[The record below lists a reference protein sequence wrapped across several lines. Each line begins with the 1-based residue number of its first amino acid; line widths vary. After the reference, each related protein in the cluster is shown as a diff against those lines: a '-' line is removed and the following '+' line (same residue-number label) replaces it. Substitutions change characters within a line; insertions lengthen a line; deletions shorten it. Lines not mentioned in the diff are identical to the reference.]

1 MADITSAGVG
11 SGLPLEDIINTT
23 LNAEDQ
29 PKLKRFEETK
39 TRLNVELSALGAV
52 KSSLSS
58 LQDII
63 KKLGDPDN
71 FSKRVGTVRQPTSG
85 DLISVAT
92 TEKSTTGS
100 FNIEV
105 TQLAQG
111 SRAMSNGPFTA
122 PTDVVNASAGQLTLK
137 AGAKDFSV
145 DIAAGAT
152 LEDIRN
158 AINSSENNFGITA
171 NIINTGGATPSAK
184 LVITSNVTGSGND
197 VIIENDNADLDSV
210 STVAFGGGTGGMS
223 IAAEDMA
230 KDALAKV
237 DGVVIT
243 SASNK
248 FANAIQDLS
257 FTALKVGEPGEK
269 ARIDVAY
276 DTAGVEKLMDEFIK
290 AYNNAVGTIDYHT
303 KVGAGLYGDSTMRG
317 LKAQLTNS
325 LQQVV
330 TGAGPFETIFD
341 VGLGLKKDGTLEKS
355 SLVRSMSEALT
366 DNFADFGK
374 LFSSDGGF
382 AKSVE
387 SLLEKNLD
395 SKGSFTFRQDNI
407 NLSLRDLETDREKH
421 DYRMSQMEVRLRAQ
435 YSSLDA
441 LIAQMQSSGSFLQSQ
456 LGSLPGFV
464 KSK

>member
-1 MADITSAGVG
+1 MAGITSAGVG
-11 SGLPLEDIINTT
+11 SGLPLEDIINAT

-29 PKLKRFEETK
+29 PKLKRFEATK
-39 TRLNVELSALGAV
+39 TRLSVELSALGAV

-63 KKLGDPDN
+63 KKLADPEN
-71 FSKRVGTVRQPTSG
+71 FSKRVATVKQPTSG

-92 TEKSTTGS
+92 TDQSTTGS

-111 SRAMSNGPFTA
+111 SRAMSNGAFTA
-122 PTDVVNASAGQLTLK
+122 PTDVVNATAGKLTLK
-137 AGAKDFSV
+137 AGTKDFAV

-158 AINSSENNFGITA
+158 AINSSESNFGITA
-171 NIINTGGATPSAK
+171 NIINTGGASPTSK
-184 LVITSNVTGSGND
+184 LVITSNVTGAGND
-197 VIIENDNADLDSV
+197 VIIENDNADLDAV
-210 STVAFGGGTGGMS
+210 STVAFGGGAGGMT
-223 IAAEDMA
+223 IAAADIA
-230 KDALAKV
+230 KDAIAKV
-237 DGVVIT
+237 DGVDVT

-248 FANAIQDLS
+248 FSNTIQDLS
-257 FTALKVGEPGEK
+257 FTALKVGAAGEK

-317 LKAQLTNS
+317 LKTQLTNS

-366 DNFADFGK
+366 DNYADFGK
-374 LFSSDGGF
+374 LFSSVGGF
-382 AKSVE
+382 AGGIKD
-387 SLLEKNLD
+387 LLEKNLD
-395 SKGSFTFRQDNI
+395 AKGSFTFRQDNI
-407 NLSLRDLETDREKH
+407 NLSLRDLEVEREKH

-435 YSSLDA
+435 YANLDS

>member
-1 MADITSAGVG
+1 MTGITSAGVG
-11 SGLPLEDIINTT
+11 SGLPLEDIINAT

-29 PKLKRFEETK
+29 PKIKRFEATK

-52 KSSLSS
+52 KSALSS

-63 KKLGDPDN
+63 KRLAEPDN
-71 FSKRVGTVRQPTSG
+71 FSKRIANIKQPTSG

-92 TEKSTTGS
+92 TDKSTTGS

-111 SRAMSNGPFTA
+111 SRAMSNFAFTA
-122 PTDVVNASAGQLTLK
+122 PSDVVNATAGRLTLK
-137 AGAKDFSV
+137 AGTKDFAV

-158 AINSSENNFGITA
+158 AINSADSNFGITA
-171 NIINTGGATPSAK
+171 NIINTGGAVPTSK
-184 LVITSNVTGSGND
+184 LVITSNITGSGND
-197 VIIENDNADLDSV
+197 VIIENDNSDLDAV
-210 STVAFGGGTGGMS
+210 STVAFAGGAGGMT
-223 IAAEDMA
+223 IASADIA
-230 KDALAKV
+230 KDAIAKV
-237 DGVVIT
+237 DGVEVT
-243 SASNK
+243 SSSNK
-248 FANAIQDLS
+248 FSNTIQDLS
-257 FTALKVGEPGEK
+257 FTALKVGDAGEK
-269 ARIDVAY
+269 ARIDVSY
-276 DTAGVEKLMDEFIK
+276 DVAGVEKLMEEFIS

-325 LQQVV
+325 LQQIV

-341 VGLGLKKDGTLEKS
+341 VGFGLKKDGTLEKS

-366 DNFADFGK
+366 DNYTDFGK
-374 LFSSDGGF
+374 LFSSPAGF
-382 AKSVE
+382 AKSIE
-387 SLLEKNLD
+387 SLLDKNLD
-395 SKGSFTFRQDNI
+395 SKGAFNFRTDNI
-407 NLSLRDLETDREKH
+407 NLSLKDLDVEREKH
-421 DYRMSQMEVRLRAQ
+421 EYRMSQLEVRLRAQ

-441 LIAQMQSSGSFLQSQ
+441 LIAQMQSSGMYLQAQ

>member
-1 MADITSAGVG
+1 MAGITSAGVG
-11 SGLPLEDIINTT
+11 SGLPLEDIINAT

-29 PKLKRFEETK
+29 PKLKRFEATK

-52 KSSLSS
+52 KSALSA
-58 LQDII
+58 LQDIM
-63 KKLGDPDN
+63 KKLADPDN
-71 FSKRVGTVRQPTSG
+71 FSKRIASIRQPTSG

-92 TEKSTTGS
+92 TDKSTTGS

-111 SRAMSNGPFTA
+111 SRAMSNGAFTA
-122 PTDVVNASAGQLTLK
+122 PTDVVNATAGKLTLK
-137 AGAKDFSV
+137 AGTKDFAV

-158 AINSSENNFGITA
+158 AINSSETNFGITA
-171 NIINTGGATPSAK
+171 NIINTGGATPTSK
-184 LVITSNVTGSGND
+184 LVITSNVTGAGND
-197 VIIENDNADLDSV
+197 VIIENDNADLDAV
-210 STVAFGGGTGGMS
+210 STVAFGGGAGGMT
-223 IAAEDMA
+223 IAVADMA
-230 KDALAKV
+230 KDAIAKV
-237 DGVVIT
+237 DGVDVT

-248 FANAIQDLS
+248 FSNTIQDLS
-257 FTALKVGEPGEK
+257 FTALKVGAAGEK

-276 DTAGVEKLMDEFIK
+276 DTAGVEKMMEEFIK

-303 KVGAGLYGDSTMRG
+303 KAGAGLYGDSTMRG

-366 DNFADFGK
+366 DNYADFGK
-374 LFSSDGGF
+374 LFSSTEGF
-382 AKSVE
+382 AKNISG
-387 SLLEKNLD
+387 LLEKNLD
-395 SKGSFTFRQDNI
+395 AKGSFKFRTDNI
-407 NLSLRDLETDREKH
+407 NLSLKDLDVEREKH

-435 YSSLDA
+435 YSSLDS

>member
-1 MADITSAGVG
+1 MAGITSAGVG
-11 SGLPLEDIINTT
+11 SGLPLEDIINAT

-29 PKLKRFEETK
+29 PKLKRFEATK
-39 TRLNVELSALGAV
+39 TRLSVELSALGAV

-63 KKLGDPDN
+63 KKLADPEN
-71 FSKRVGTVRQPTSG
+71 FSKRVATVKQPTSG

-92 TEKSTTGS
+92 TDQSTTGS

-111 SRAMSNGPFTA
+111 SRAMSNGAFTA
-122 PTDVVNASAGQLTLK
+122 PTDVVNATAGKLTLK
-137 AGAKDFSV
+137 AGTKDFAV

-158 AINSSENNFGITA
+158 AINSSETNFGITA
-171 NIINTGGATPSAK
+171 NIINTGGASPTSK
-184 LVITSNVTGSGND
+184 LVITSNVTGAGND
-197 VIIENDNADLDSV
+197 VIIENDNADLDAV
-210 STVAFGGGTGGMS
+210 STVAFGGGAGGMT
-223 IAAEDMA
+223 IAAADIA
-230 KDALAKV
+230 KDAIAKV
-237 DGVVIT
+237 DGVDVT

-248 FANAIQDLS
+248 FSNTIQDLS
-257 FTALKVGEPGEK
+257 FTALKVGAAGEK

-317 LKAQLTNS
+317 LKTQLTNS

-366 DNFADFGK
+366 DNYADFGK
-374 LFSSDGGF
+374 LFSSVGGF
-382 AKSVE
+382 AGGIKD
-387 SLLEKNLD
+387 LLEKNLD
-395 SKGSFTFRQDNI
+395 AKGSFTFRQDNI
-407 NLSLRDLETDREKH
+407 NLSLRDLEVEREKH

-435 YSSLDA
+435 YANLDS